1 MRSLALFLF
10 TLPLAAATAWA
21 EGDYHYTSG
30 FNGKQFT
37 MAEVPGKIQVSLRSG
52 VDAQELK
59 STLHALGVRIE
70 REASWVAPYLLLDAG
85 DRPATTLQHVAALP
99 GVAKA
104 MPLLR
109 DQEGFLKTFAP
120 SQLSAQFKK
129 GVSKA
134 RQLAVIEEL
143 GASVAREQRTPGY
156 YTLSAPADRSLFQA
170 IRDFNAHEEVW
181 FAELSA
187 FSFEDRLFVPNDT
200 RYDEQWPLHN
210 VGQSGG
216 TPGADI
222 HAEEAWDLEQG
233 DGDVIVS
240 VIDTGIDWDHPDLAS
255 KVVPIGS
262 EDWDFSNG
270 PNKIPHDSGSHGTAT
285 NGIAGAATSNST
297 GMAGVAPNCGLMP
310 LKVDLTSGAN
320 QNRADAINYVVTR
333 KNDFTQI
340 VISCS
345 WRMSSG
351 DFTGVEAACQNAR
364 DNGILLCFSSGN
376 DNGAVNYPAKYSTT
390 ICVGATSQCDER
402 KNPSSCDSEYWW
414 GSNYGN
420 EMDIAAPGVDVL
432 TTYPG
437 GGYTTG
443 FNGTS
448 AACPHAAGALAL
460 IWSAGPSLSATEA
473 QAVLESTADDEVGI
487 PGEDTPGW
495 DRYMG
500 WGRINLYEAVLAA
513 GIGGPCDLTVALSNY
528 PSEAEPGTSLT
539 FDAAADN
546 DCDETLAFDQ
556 ALMVIDGPASLTK
569 TLYAGPDIPVAAGSS
584 IGTTVALDVPLGA
597 PTGTYTVTVELYLD
611 GAFIDDASFQ
621 TVVSEPGSCPDLTG
635 TWDVTYIWSGVV
647 TKWFYADGT
656 WDDSEGYDGTWIQ
669 DRCEVD
675 WWYTSGTHY
684 WGTMEEDG
692 QTMAGE
698 MLSYLG
704 RPGTWT
710 GLRLAD

>member
-1 MRSLALFLF
+1 MRTLALALI
-10 TLPLAAATAWA
+10 PLTAAAAFA
-21 EGDYHYTSG
+21 EGDYHYVSG

-37 MAEVPGKIQVSLRSG
+37 MTEVSGKMQVSLRSG
-52 VDAQELK
+52 AGAESARASL
-59 STLHALGVRIE
+59 TGAGAAIE
-70 REASWVAPYLLLDAG
+70 REAAWAAPYLLLDVDADT
-85 DRPATTLQHVAALP
+85 DRMLTRLRAMP
-99 GVAKA
+99 GVAAA

-120 SQLSAQFKK
+120 DQLTVQFKA
-129 GVSKA
+129 GVDEA
-134 RQLAVIEEL
+134 RRLEVIGAL

-156 YTLSAPADRSLFQA
+156 YTLFAPEDRSLFQS
-170 IRDFNAHEEVW
+170 IRDFNAHEDVW
-181 FAELSA
+181 FAELAS
-187 FSFEDRLFVPNDT
+187 FSFEDALFVPNDS
-200 RYDEQWPLHN
+200 RYDEQWPLN
-210 VGQSGG
+210 NTGQSGG
-216 TPGADI
+216 TIGADI
-222 HAEEAWDLEQG
+222 NAEDAWDVEMG
-233 DGDVIVS
+233 DSDVIIS

-285 NGIAGAATSNST
+285 NGIAGAATNNST
-297 GMAGVAPNCGLMP
+297 GMAGVAPDCRLMP
-310 LKVDLTSGAN
+310 LKVSLSSGAN

-333 KNDFTQI
+333 GSDFSQI

-351 DFTGVEAACQNAR
+351 DFSAVEAACQNAR

-390 ICVGATSQCDER
+390 VCVGATSQCDER
-402 KNPSSCDSEYWW
+402 KNPSSCDGEYWW

-432 TTYPG
+432 TTSPG

-448 AACPHAAGALAL
+448 AACPHAAGSLAL
-460 IWSAGPSLSATEA
+460 IWSADPTLSATEA
-473 QAVLESTADDEVGI
+473 QSILESTADDQVGI

-500 WGRINLYEAVLAA
+500 WGRINLHEAVLAA
-513 GIGGPCDLTVALSNY
+513 SNGDPCDLTVALSNY
-528 PSEAEPGTSLT
+528 PSQVAPGATT
-539 FDAAADN
+539 NFDAAADN
-546 DCDETLAFDQ
+546 GCPGDLHFDE
-556 ALMVIDGPASLTK
+556 ALMVIQGPANLTQ
-569 TLYAGPDIPVAAGSS
+569 TLYSGPDVIVTAGNSV
-584 IGTTVALDVPLGA
+584 GTTVSLDVPVNAPEGA
-597 PTGTYTVTVELYLD
+597 YTVTAELYRD
-611 GAFIDDASFQ
+611 GLLIDDDSFPV
-621 TVVSEPGSCPDLTG
+621 TVSTPGACPDLTG

-647 TKWFYADGT
+647 TKWFYSDGT
-656 WDDSEGYDGTWIQ
+656 WDDSEGYTGTWVQ
-669 DRCEVD
+669 DGCDVD

-692 QTMAGE
+692 QSMSGE
-698 MLSYLG
+698 MLSYSG
-704 RPGTWT
+704 SPGTWT
-710 GLRLAD
+710 GIRLAD